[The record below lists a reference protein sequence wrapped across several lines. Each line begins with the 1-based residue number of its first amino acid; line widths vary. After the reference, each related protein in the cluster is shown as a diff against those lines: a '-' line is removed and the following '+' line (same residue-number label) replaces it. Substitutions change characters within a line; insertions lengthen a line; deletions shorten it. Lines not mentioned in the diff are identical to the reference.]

1 MVMNIEIIILFM
13 NLFIFIFI
21 FEVELIYII
30 VFKLEVLIDDFIF
43 LMLSEILI
51 IVIEFL

>member
-1 MVMNIEIIILFM
+1 MVMDIEMIILFM
-13 NLFIFIFI
+13 NLFIIIFI

-30 VFKLEVLIDDFIF
+30 VFKLEVLIDDFKF

-51 IVIEFL
+51 MVIEFL